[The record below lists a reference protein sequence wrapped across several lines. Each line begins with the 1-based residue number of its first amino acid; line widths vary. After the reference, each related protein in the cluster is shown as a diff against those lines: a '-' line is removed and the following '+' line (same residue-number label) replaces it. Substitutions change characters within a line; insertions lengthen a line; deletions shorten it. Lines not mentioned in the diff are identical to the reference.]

1 MSIITYDFKIVKKAE
16 ELKTKVT
23 AKRFKKNIVLGNICV
38 PQGSVCFSSEN
49 SNTVY
54 FTGI

>member
-23 AKRFKKNIVLGNICV
+23 AKRSKKNIVLGNIL
-38 PQGSVCFSSEN
+38 N

-54 FTGI
+54 FRGI